1 MEKKKKKF
9 AVPNVFIILFGI
21 ILVCSILSYIIPA
34 GTYEMMDLDGRS
46 VGDPDS
52 YHNIEQTPVS
62 AMQMLTSITRGLQES
77 AQIVF
82 FLFIVGG
89 AMAVIQS
96 TGALEAGIGK
106 LAKSLNGKD
115 LIIIPIVLFL
125 FGIGGAIFGMCEE
138 AVPLVP
144 LFVALCLAMGYD
156 SMVGMAIV
164 MVGGAMGWRVYE
176 SVLSAGRPG
185 NRRTAAA
192 FGHGAK
198 NCTVYCI
205 TSRNLPV
212 DYALCQKSEK
222 ESTAFADV

>member
-46 VGDPDS
+46 VVDPDS

-144 LFVALCLAMGYD
+144 LFEIGRASCRE
-156 SMVGMAIV
+156 
-164 MVGGAMGWRVYE
+164 RV
-176 SVLSAGRPG
+176 
-185 NRRTAAA
+185 
-192 FGHGAK
+192 
-198 NCTVYCI
+198 
-205 TSRNLPV
+205 
-212 DYALCQKSEK
+212 
-222 ESTAFADV
+222 